1 MYWLFLSVSLY
12 AVNNVLWK
20 IFVKNENPLRLISR
34 RAVFTVAI
42 AFAALWITKVDVI
55 SFIQNPKAVLVLA
68 GSLFGVGGLVM
79 MVTFLKSGSLVRM
92 GYYSLLG
99 TFIAAAYTYA
109 FGEAPVLFKT
119 ILGAL
124 LIIAGYL
131 VFLLNEKHQA
141 EHEPVIFSQHLLLA
155 GMTTSFSIS
164 LLIMWECLKIFPPL
178 TVIASQE
185 VIVLTVTA
193 LASFLLRKRVINNT
207 PHRITTRNTIIM
219 ALVIFAAI
227 LTGTLGLKTAD
238 PFLASVTGIAAPV
251 LTVAAGSIVFREKLN
266 PKHVF
271 ALVLM
276 ILGGLA
282 LAWPG

>member
-12 AVNNVLWK
+12 AINNVLWK

-34 RAVFTVAI
+34 RAIFTVAI
-42 AFAALWITKVDVI
+42 AFAAIWFTKVDAI
-55 SFIQNPKAVLVLA
+55 SFIQNPKALLVLA
-68 GSLFGVGGLVM
+68 GSLFGVAGLVM

-131 VFLLNEKHQA
+131 VFLLNEKRQA
-141 EHEPVIFSQHLLLA
+141 QSEPVILSQHLLLA
-155 GMTTSFSIS
+155 GMTLSFSIS

-178 TVIASQE
+178 AVITTQE
-185 VIVLTVTA
+185 VVVLTVTA
-193 LASFLLRKRVINNT
+193 LASFLLRKKITDDT
-207 PHRITTRNTIIM
+207 PQRITTRNTIIM

-251 LTVAAGSIVFREKLN
+251 LTVAAGGIVFKDKLN
-266 PKHVF
+266 PKHLF

>member
-12 AVNNVLWK
+12 AINNVLWK

-34 RAVFTVAI
+34 RAIFTVAI
-42 AFAALWITKVDVI
+42 AFGALWITKVDVI
-55 SFIQNPKAVLVLA
+55 SFIQNPKSVYVLA

-131 VFLLNEKHQA
+131 VFLLNEKRQA
-141 EHEPVIFSQHLLLA
+141 QSEPVIFSQHLLLA
-155 GMTTSFSIS
+155 GMTLSFSVS

-178 TVIASQE
+178 TVITTQE

-193 LASFLLRKRVINNT
+193 LASFLLRKRVNDKT
-207 PHRITTRNTIIM
+207 PQRITTRNTIIM

-227 LTGTLGLKTAD
+227 VAGTLGLKTAD

-251 LTVAAGSIVFREKLN
+251 LTVAAGGIVFKEKLN
-266 PKHVF
+266 PRHLF